1 MACAAEIHSSARHRR
16 GLGGNSGD
24 NSRPV
29 TLRDPSPML
38 DPALLRTQ
46 PVDVAARL
54 KETRGY
60 DLNVADLLL
69 LETERKQIQVRTQ
82 ELQNLRNTKS
92 KQIGMLKAKG
102 EDVSA
107 VMAEVAA
114 FGEELKQCESDLADR
129 LAKIDAIA
137 AGLPNLPHE
146 SVPPGKDEHDNVEQ
160 HRWGTPRAFDFE
172 VKDHVALG
180 ERHGWL
186 DGETAAKLSGAR
198 FTVLR
203 GQLARMHRALA
214 QFMLDLHTDE
224 HGYEETNVP
233 LLVNADSMRGTG
245 QLPKFEDDLFATATF
260 EPALAMWLKGKQT
273 ELMQLIQA
281 VDDDTGDKSTAHLDS
296 RAKAILSVFKDR
308 YLIPTSEVP
317 LTNIVRDEI
326 VDAERLPLRMTAH
339 SMCFRAEAGS
349 AGRDTRGMIRQHQF
363 EKVELVTIAKPD
375 ESDAEHERMTRCAE
389 TVLEK
394 LSLPYRKVLLCSG
407 DMGFSARK
415 TYDLEVWLPSQN
427 TYREISSC
435 SNCGDFQ
442 ARRMQARWRNPATGK
457 PELVHTL
464 NGSGVAVGRALI
476 AVMENYQNAD
486 GSIAVPE
493 ALRGYMGG
501 LISIA

>member
-1 MACAAEIHSSARHRR
+1 
-16 GLGGNSGD
+16 
-24 NSRPV
+24 
-29 TLRDPSPML
+29 ML
-38 DPALLRTQ
+38 DPVLLRNQ
-46 PVDVAARL
+46 PAELAARL

-60 DLNVADLLL
+60 EGLDVAELML
-69 LETERKQIQVRTQ
+69 LESRRKEIQVRTQ

-102 EDVSA
+102 EDVSG

-114 FGEELKQCESDLADR
+114 FGEELKQCEHDLGDV
-129 LAKIDAIA
+129 LKKIDAIA
-137 AGLPNLPHE
+137 AGIPNLPYE
-146 SVPPGKDEHDNVEQ
+146 DPNDPTKSVPIGKDETQNEEKKK
-160 HRWGTPRAFDFE
+160 WGTPRSFDFE
-172 VKDHVALG
+172 VKDHVELG
-180 ERHGWL
+180 ARHGWL
-186 DGETAAKLSGAR
+186 DAETAAKLSGAR

-203 GQLARMHRALA
+203 GQLARLHRALA
-214 QFMLDLHTDE
+214 QFMLDLHTDT

-245 QLPKFEDDLFATATF
+245 QLPKFGDDLFATY
-260 EPALAMWLKGKQT
+260 ERINKDWNLPAVGPPEKSYS
-273 ELMQLIQA
+273 LIQSA
-281 VDDDTGDKSTAHLDS
+281 KILEDKFDAIRKVYGPDTNLIDHAMSEFEAFHWSLVDYQDS
-296 RAKAILSVFKDR
+296 LRQY

-326 VDAERLPLRMTAH
+326 LDAERLPLRMTAH

-363 EKVELVTIAKPD
+363 EKVELVSIAKPD
-375 ESDAEHERMTRCAE
+375 ESDAEHERMTRAAE

-394 LSLPYRKVLLCSG
+394 LGLPYRKVLLCTG

-486 GSIAVPE
+486 GSIDVPE
-493 ALRGYMGG
+493 VLRPYMGG
-501 LISIA
+501 AEKIA